1 MIINIERNS
10 ELSLYY
16 IGSIIIDWLMKENV
30 ISIESLLRR
39 VVNSYGNEIHVDF
52 VYYALDWLYL
62 MSLVKIEEGNV
73 YYDNQK
79 TNST

>member
-1 MIINIERNS
+1 
-10 ELSLYY
+10 
-16 IGSIIIDWLMKENV
+16 MKEKV

-39 VVNSYGNEIHVDF
+39 VVKSYGNKIHVDF